1 MIDCYF
7 TYNGALRC
15 LLGNPTLGNSTLSSL
30 RVFTFQNTSHRCLRL
45 MQGEIFSKSVPFF
58 NFPPLGQPKYQS
70 LPLLGFRHNLS
81 VFCSFLVTLASS
93 MVNIVEE
100 FFLIEVLQLF
110 HLLLCFMTQ
119 QVSSMQVRT
128 LEVVTC
134 LSFLVLF
141 RVFFYHIPTYLLYGG
156 HRLKA

>member
-15 LLGNPTLGNSTLSSL
+15 LLVNPTLGNSTRSSL

-45 MQGEIFSKSVPFF
+45 MQGEIFSKSAPFF
-58 NFPPLGQPKYQS
+58 NFPPLGQPKCQN
-70 LPLLGFRHNLS
+70 LHLWGFRHNLS
-81 VFCSFLVTLASS
+81 VFCSSLVTLASS
-93 MVNIVEE
+93 GVNIVEE
-100 FFLIEVLQLF
+100 FYLIEVRQLF

-119 QVSSMQVRT
+119 QVSSMQVRS
-128 LEVVTC
+128 LIVVTC

-141 RVFFYHIPTYLLYGG
+141 RVFFYHIPTCLLYGG

>member
-15 LLGNPTLGNSTLSSL
+15 LLVNPILGNSTRSSL

-58 NFPPLGQPKYQS
+58 NFPPLGQPKCQN
-70 LPLLGFRHNLS
+70 LHLWGFRHNLS
-81 VFCSFLVTLASS
+81 VFCSSLVTLASS
-93 MVNIVEE
+93 VVNIVEE
-100 FFLIEVLQLF
+100 FYLIEVRQLF

-119 QVSSMQVRT
+119 QVSSMQVRS
-128 LEVVTC
+128 LIVVTC
-134 LSFLVLF
+134 
-141 RVFFYHIPTYLLYGG
+141 
-156 HRLKA
+156 

>member
-15 LLGNPTLGNSTLSSL
+15 LLVNPILGNSTRSSL

-81 VFCSFLVTLASS
+81 VFCSSLVTLASS
-93 MVNIVEE
+93 VVNIVEE
-100 FFLIEVLQLF
+100 FFPIEELQLF
-110 HLLLCFMTQ
+110 HLLLCFKTQ
-119 QVSSMQVRT
+119 QASLIQARS
-128 LEVVTC
+128 LIVVTC
-134 LSFLVLF
+134 LSFPVLF

>member
-15 LLGNPTLGNSTLSSL
+15 LLVNPTLGNSTRSSL
-30 RVFTFQNTSHRCLRL
+30 RVFTFQNTLHRCLRL

-58 NFPPLGQPKYQS
+58 NFPPLGQPKCQS
-70 LPLLGFRHNLS
+70 LHLWGFRHNLS
-81 VFCSFLVTLASS
+81 VFCSSLVTLASS
-93 MVNIVEE
+93 VVNIVEG
-100 FFLIEVLQLF
+100 FYLIEVRQLF
-110 HLLLCFMTQ
+110 HLLLCFVTQ
-119 QVSSMQVRT
+119 QVSSMQVRS
-128 LEVVTC
+128 LIVVTC

-156 HRLKA
+156 RRLKA